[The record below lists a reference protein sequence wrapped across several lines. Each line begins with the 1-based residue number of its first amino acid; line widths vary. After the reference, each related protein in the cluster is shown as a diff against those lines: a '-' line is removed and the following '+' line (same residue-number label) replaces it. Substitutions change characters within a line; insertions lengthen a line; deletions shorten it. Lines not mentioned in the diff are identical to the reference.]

1 MPDLELQEQIIA
13 DAGRRMAQEMDFQI
27 LCGFLEELGWTK
39 IVLSPMTMETGQE
52 IDSWTKT
59 QLTGNFENM
68 GLVWVFEDKG
78 DAVNFA
84 LKWKY
89 V

>member
-1 MPDLELQEQIIA
+1 MPDLDIQEQIIA
-13 DAGRRMAQEMDFQI
+13 DAGKQMAKEIDFQI

-39 IVLSPMTMETGQE
+39 VILSPMTKEQGDA
-52 IDSWTKT
+52 IDYWTQT

-78 DAVNFA
+78 NAINFT
-84 LKWKY
+84 LKWK
-89 V
+89 

>member
-1 MPDLELQEQIIA
+1 VPDLDLQEQIIA
-13 DAGRRMAQEMDFQI
+13 DAGKQMAKEIDFQI

-39 IVLSPMTMETGQE
+39 VILSPMTKEQGDA
-52 IDSWTKT
+52 IDYWTQT

-78 DAVNFA
+78 DAINFT
-84 LKWKY
+84 LKWK
-89 V
+89 

>member
-1 MPDLELQEQIIA
+1 MPDLDIQEQIIA
-13 DAGRRMAQEMDFQI
+13 DAGKQMAKEIDFQI

-39 IVLSPMTMETGQE
+39 VILSPMTKEQGDA
-52 IDSWTKT
+52 IDYWTQT

-78 DAVNFA
+78 DAINFT
-84 LKWKY
+84 LKWK
-89 V
+89 

>member
-1 MPDLELQEQIIA
+1 MPDLDLQEQIIE
-13 DAGRRMAQEMDFQI
+13 DAGRRMAQEMDFLI

-39 IVLSPMTMETGQE
+39 IILRPMTMETSQE
-52 IDSWTKT
+52 IDVWTKT

-78 DAVNFA
+78 DAINFT
-84 LKWKY
+84 LKW
-89 V
+89 VN

>member
-1 MPDLELQEQIIA
+1 MPDLDLQEQIIA
-13 DAGRRMAQEMDFQI
+13 DAGKQMAKEIDFQI

-39 IVLSPMTMETGQE
+39 VILSPMTKEQGDA
-52 IDSWTKT
+52 IDYWTQT

-78 DAVNFA
+78 DAINFT
-84 LKWKY
+84 LKWK
-89 V
+89 

>member
-1 MPDLELQEQIIA
+1 VPDLDIQEQIIA
-13 DAGRRMAQEMDFQI
+13 DAGKQMAKEIDFQI

-39 IVLSPMTMETGQE
+39 VILSPMTKEQGDA
-52 IDSWTKT
+52 IDYWTQT

-78 DAVNFA
+78 DAINFT
-84 LKWKY
+84 LKWK
-89 V
+89 